1 MNVRHLSSEARSF
14 AFVLGLVFLAVAAAL
29 FYFGGGDFIRGE
41 PWLPMRNAFHGNGW
55 VLGSEQVAVSVNGS
69 WYGLRLTSRFFDAP
83 FIQIV
88 MVGGAIGATL
98 FFLTMLR
105 NAVFGVETV
114 DSSDD
119 D

>member
-1 MNVRHLSSEARSF
+1 MAVRILSSQDRSR
-14 AFVLGLVFLAVAAAL
+14 ALVTGLVFLAIGAAL
-29 FYFGGGDFIRGE
+29 FYFGGGDFIRGDS
-41 PWLPMRNAFHGNGW
+41 WLPMRGTFHGNGW

-69 WYGLRLTSRFFDAP
+69 WYGLRLTPRFFDAP

-105 NAVFGVETV
+105 NAVFGVEML